1 MKRVRR
7 ILFAT
12 DFSTA
17 SRRAFDTA
25 LALAKA
31 TDAKPTILSVIPP
44 VLAAVPEVYL
54 DAATIERLE
63 QQSRQ
68 WATRELQKLT
78 TRAKRAGVRVTILLR
93 TGDPVREVLRTA
105 TAQRADLLV
114 VGTHGRRGLS
124 KFVLGSVAERL
135 IAQAP
140 CPVVAVRGPSKFRWT
155 TT

>member
-1 MKRVRR
+1 MTRIRR

-17 SRRAFDTA
+17 SRRAFITA

-31 TDAKPTILSVIPP
+31 TDAETTILSVIRPIE
-44 VLAAVPEVYL
+44 AAVPEVYL

-63 QQSRQ
+63 QQAMRR
-68 WATRELQKLT
+68 ATRALQELSV
-78 TRAKRAGVRVTILLR
+78 RAKRARVSVATLLR
-93 TGDPVREVLRTA
+93 AGDPVREVIQA
-105 TAQRADLLV
+105 AKAQRADLLV

-124 KFVLGSVAERL
+124 KLALGSVAERL

-140 CPVVAVRGPSKFRWT
+140 CPVVVIRGSSKFRWT
-155 TT
+155 TR